1 MLLCHSASWQQIL
14 ELGATVLWRREDL
27 RFWLWEKGSLVQPLS
42 SQTALVGPIARL
54 QFRWLKKNLQD
65 IETWQMRKVWLWIE
79 DTHTHNI
86 PTSYNWCDIS
96 CLFASPLS
104 FAHPARSV
112 WVMRAWP
119 TFKTRRLTKSPKSWL
134 IEVFFMED
142 FHPPLYD
149 TCHLS
154 PKMGGGVNWEN
165 PVLLSTRIF
174 LEMSC
179 GWAITVDIC
188 RYLILPSMV
197 CLKLSKGCGFRWH
210 EHWHLGSVSF
220 EKSLK
225 TVNIS
230 VYSCWCFSA
239 FLAKV
244 IAELFIW
251 N

>member
-1 MLLCHSASWQQIL
+1 MANAKGMALNRRYTHTQYPNIL
-14 ELGATVLWRREDL
+14 QLMWHFMSFCITPFFCPPCQKRLGDEGLAYFQNEAPDQKSQELVDRGILYGGFSSSPLWHL
-27 RFWLWEKGSLVQPLS
+27 SLVP
-42 SQTALVGPIARL
+42 
-54 QFRWLKKNLQD
+54 KN
-65 IETWQMRKVWLWIE
+65 
-79 DTHTHNI
+79 
-86 PTSYNWCDIS
+86 
-96 CLFASPLS
+96 
-104 FAHPARSV
+104 
-112 WVMRAWP
+112 
-119 TFKTRRLTKSPKSWL
+119 
-134 IEVFFMED
+134 
-142 FHPPLYD
+142 
-149 TCHLS
+149 
-154 PKMGGGVNWEN
+154 GGGVNWEN